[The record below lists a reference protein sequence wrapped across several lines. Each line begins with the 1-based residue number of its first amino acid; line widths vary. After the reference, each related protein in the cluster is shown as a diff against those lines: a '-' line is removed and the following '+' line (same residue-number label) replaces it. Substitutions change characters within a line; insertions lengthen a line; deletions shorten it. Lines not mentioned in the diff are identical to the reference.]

1 MLCPNPKQKEYTIW
15 DFRCLSRKIK
25 TKKMENKNKKKS
37 HVSYNSGN
45 NEWYTPQNIIDAAK
59 KTMGSV
65 DLDPA
70 SSETANRTVQATT
83 IYTKEDD
90 GLIQPW
96 FGNIWLNPPYARN
109 LIGKFASAIKDKRM
123 EYDQAIILVNNST
136 ETVWFHNIIGITSAI
151 CLVKKRIRF
160 HDKNGKLGKPLQG
173 QVILYIGSHTL
184 KFIENFSQ
192 FGACRVKFDNKSNM
206 YRPLGSHFYKMRE
219 KRYFLVPDKID
230 KIIWDI
236 KTA

>member
-1 MLCPNPKQKEYTIW
+1 MEDNKYK
-15 DFRCLSRKIK
+15 RK
-25 TKKMENKNKKKS
+25 T
-37 HVSYNSGN
+37 HVSNNSGN
-45 NEWYTPQNIIDAAK
+45 NEWYTPQNIIDAAR
-59 KTMGSV
+59 KTMGSI

-70 SSETANRTVQATT
+70 SSECANRTVQAAT

-109 LIGKFASAIKDKRM
+109 LIGKFASAIKDKRV

-136 ETVWFHNIIGITSAI
+136 DTVWFHNIIGITSAI

-160 HDKNGKLGKPLQG
+160 HKEDGRLGKPLQG

-192 FGACRVKFDNKSNM
+192 FGACRVRFEHESSM
-206 YRPLGSHFYKMRE
+206 YRPLGSHLCNIRE
-219 KRYFLVPDKID
+219 KHYLILPEKSDTIL
-230 KIIWDI
+230 WNI
-236 KTA
+236 KAG